1 MTYMGLQPP
10 RLWPEDETGKRGGRG
25 PGPDCA
31 AAVAAAAASS
41 CFRLTEKEEGEEVEE
56 PAASPQEEEPEVG
69 VQPEQEPSEDP
80 EGLGSR
86 VTLGRCKRKGLDH
99 IRTSDFFT
107 RGALFSAFPQ
117 AVSPRWLLGVRQE
130 LQKRILKP
138 MIVMGPAHIWQ
149 CYMQAGP
156 F

>member
-1 MTYMGLQPP
+1 M
-10 RLWPEDETGKRGGRG
+10 
-25 PGPDCA
+25 
-31 AAVAAAAASS
+31 
-41 CFRLTEKEEGEEVEE
+41 EE
-56 PAASPQEEEPEVG
+56 PAASPQEEEPEAG
-69 VQPEQEPSEDP
+69 IQPEQEPSEDP